1 MPFPVELYTSQLWVI
16 IKKHVQTPPEEKMR
30 FASKP
35 QQTLK
40 EIAVKKISFRH
51 NNSNWHVQA
60 KHSSWP
66 LTGLE
71 ALCTLRSLLQWSKC
85 KNPTQEFTER
95 KRRKTAS
102 DNLSTLY
109 QIWNRLWEDYQ
120 SLFPLSLPS
129 LKFYT
134 MQYCFEDT
142 HRHWRKLQ
150 LVFSGLHTWYPFGNQ
165 APWIGLPAGHMKVHC
180 SNYTI
185 KRHAL
190 LTEHTE
196 DLVYS
201 DSLTM
206 DE

>member
-134 MQYCFEDT
+134 MQYSRPTVLKINIDIDGSSNLYSLGYT
-142 HRHWRKLQ
+142 HGIHSVTRPH
-150 LVFSGLHTWYPFGNQ
+150 
-165 APWIGLPAGHMKVHC
+165 
-180 SNYTI
+180 
-185 KRHAL
+185 
-190 LTEHTE
+190 E
-196 DLVYS
+196 
-201 DSLTM
+201 
-206 DE
+206 